1 MNFDTKSILNDAVYD
16 ALTEVY
22 ETIEKALRYK
32 DDMPTTKD
40 WREAL
45 VHLEEATIS
54 LRLIPMK
61 MEISI

>member
-1 MNFDTKSILNDAVYD
+1 MNFDTKRILNDAVYD

-40 WREAL
+40 WREAF
-45 VHLEEATIS
+45 EYFMIS
-54 LRLIPMK
+54 LKRK
-61 MEISI
+61 